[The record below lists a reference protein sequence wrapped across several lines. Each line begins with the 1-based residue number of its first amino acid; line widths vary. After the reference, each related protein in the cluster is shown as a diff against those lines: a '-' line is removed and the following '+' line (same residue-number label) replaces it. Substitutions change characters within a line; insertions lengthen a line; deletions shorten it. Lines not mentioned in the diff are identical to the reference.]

1 MKEKR
6 TELIIALCFFGAHVV
21 SSIIKAYHG
30 FQKDLSGSAFT
41 LPYRNVYMPQ
51 EWIKQP
57 VKYMNRRTNTDLIII
72 LEKHW
77 RA

>member
-1 MKEKR
+1 MKKKR
-6 TELIIALCFFGAHVV
+6 IELIIALSLLRTHVI

-30 FQKDLSGSAFT
+30 FQKDLSGSVFT
-41 LPYRNVYMPQ
+41 LLYRNVYMPQ

>member
-1 MKEKR
+1 MNEKR

-30 FQKDLSGSAFT
+30 FQKDLRGSVFT
-41 LPYRNVYMPQ
+41 LLYRNVYMPQ

-57 VKYMNRRTNTDLIII
+57 VKYESTYDTDLIII
-72 LEKHW
+72 LAQHW